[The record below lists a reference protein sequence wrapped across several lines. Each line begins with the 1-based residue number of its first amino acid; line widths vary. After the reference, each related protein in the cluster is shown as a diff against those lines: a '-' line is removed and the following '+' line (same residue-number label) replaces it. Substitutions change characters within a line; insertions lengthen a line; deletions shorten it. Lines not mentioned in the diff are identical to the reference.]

1 MYVVLHMQ
9 YFCLPFI
16 IIPVLALL
24 YTVFFFFF
32 MKVRCENLLISQ
44 NNKNFM
50 ACQGYFFIIIF

>member
-32 MKVRCENLLISQ
+32 FYESKMWKSTD
-44 NNKNFM
+44 KPK
-50 ACQGYFFIIIF
+50 